1 MVRRRS
7 QFGFLAVM
15 TLAIAVT
22 VQGNAAWCQTTTI
35 KIVVPL
41 SPGGA
46 VDIVARLL
54 ATQMGST
61 QGATVTVENRP
72 GANGA
77 IGTEAV
83 ARAAPDGNTLLIVA
97 NNFVTDPH
105 LRKVNFDS
113 LTSFEPI
120 CYLVN
125 APTIIVVNST
135 SPYRTLA
142 DLFDAAR
149 AKPGELT
156 MASVGPGSPFQ
167 VGFEILKRAA
177 KVDMTFVPYPGNAP
191 AVNALLGGH
200 VTSMFGSYSNVTAH
214 LSAGKLRALAVG
226 MPKRAEPLPD
236 VPTVAESG
244 YKDFAVD
251 AWFGA
256 FAPAKIPKE
265 IVSRL
270 ANWFTAAMQ
279 VPEVKAKLVAQ
290 ELYPVGTCGSDFAIY
305 VREQYEYFGRVIRD
319 SNIKAE

>member
-1 MVRRRS
+1 MVRWISR
-7 QFGFLAVM
+7 FGCLAVVIL
-15 TLAIAVT
+15 TIAVT
-22 VQGNAAWCQTTTI
+22 MPGNAAWCQTTTI

-54 ATQMGST
+54 ATQISSS
-61 QGATVTVENRP
+61 QGTTVVVENRP

-83 ARAAPDGNTLLIVA
+83 ARATPDGNTLLIVA
-97 NNFVTDPH
+97 NNFVIDPH
-105 LRKVNFDS
+105 LRKVSFHP

-142 DLFDAAR
+142 DLLDAAR
-149 AKPGELT
+149 AKPGKLSI
-156 MASVGPGSPFQ
+156 ASIGPGSPFQ
-167 VGFEILKRAA
+167 IGFEILKRSAN
-177 KVDMTFVPYPGNAP
+177 VDMTFVPYSGNAP

-200 VTSMFGSYSNVTAH
+200 VTSMFGSYSNVAEH
-214 LSAGKLRALAVG
+214 LESGKLRALAVAT
-226 MPKRAEPLPD
+226 PARADPLPE

-244 YKDFAVD
+244 YKDFVVD

-256 FAPAKIPKE
+256 FAPAMTPRDT
-265 IVSRL
+265 VSRL
-270 ANWFTAAMQ
+270 VSWFTAALS
-279 VPEVKAKLVAQ
+279 VPEVKAKLIVQ
-290 ELYPVGTCGSDFAIY
+290 ELYPVGTCGADFAAYI
-305 VREQYEYFGRVIRD
+305 RKQYDFFGRVIRD
-319 SNIKAE
+319 ADIRAE